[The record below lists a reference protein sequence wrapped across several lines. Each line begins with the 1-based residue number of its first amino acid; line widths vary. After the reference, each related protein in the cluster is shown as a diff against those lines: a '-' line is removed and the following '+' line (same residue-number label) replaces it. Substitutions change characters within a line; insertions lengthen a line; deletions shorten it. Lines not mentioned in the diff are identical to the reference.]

1 MKWNELSMKEK
12 AAMMKVAISNGIADL
27 DTIRNKFDE
36 GGFLEDSD
44 LGDEDILKLHP
55 ELKDRLNAK
64 KPVIKPKNIDTSKGE
79 REASL
84 IQDALNSSTNSFN
97 TFGEGYKKAAEKQQ
111 EESRETFKDYKKG
124 LDATMTA
131 AELASSAY
139 MIGKGLKAMNWL
151 PNNRVI
157 NGIYQS
163 DVGQITANSLGTI
176 ADAYQL
182 WNAETTRDK
191 VENAIELPADIA
203 GIIGGTNWLRN
214 SRLFSRHGRTIDN
227 IFDIMGYSAAGWDGI
242 IKPANLIYD
251 KFNKK
256 EE

>member
-12 AAMMKVAISNGIADL
+12 AAMMKVAISNGITDL
-27 DTIRNKFDE
+27 NTIRNKFDE

-44 LGDEDILKLHP
+44 LGDEDYYKLHP
-55 ELKDRLNAK
+55 ELKGRLRST
-64 KPVIKPKNIDTSKGE
+64 KPSIKPKNIDTSNGE

-84 IQDALNSSTNSFN
+84 IQESLNSSVDSFSE
-97 TFGEGYKKAAEKQQ
+97 FGEGYKKAAEKQQ

-163 DVGQITANSLGTI
+163 DIGQITANSLGTV

-191 VENAIELPADIA
+191 VENAIELPADVA
-203 GIIGGTNWLRN
+203 GIIGGTNIVRN
-214 SRLFSRHGRTIDN
+214 SRFFGRYGNTIDN
-227 IFDIMGYSAAGWDGI
+227 IFDVMGYSAAG
-242 IKPANLIYD
+242 
-251 KFNKK
+251 
-256 EE
+256 